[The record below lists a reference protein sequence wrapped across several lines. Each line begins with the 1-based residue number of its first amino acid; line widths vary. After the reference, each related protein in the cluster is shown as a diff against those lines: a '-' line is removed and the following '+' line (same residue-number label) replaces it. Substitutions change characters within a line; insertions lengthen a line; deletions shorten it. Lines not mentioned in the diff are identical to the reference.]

1 MNVIKALP
9 PIAPLS
15 PLPPTAKVPAN
26 QTESQSFATQLSDAL
41 AQVNELQV
49 KADELA
55 KQLALGEIQDV
66 HQVTVA
72 MAQAQLSLQLAV
84 QVRNKM
90 VEAYQEIARM
100 QV

>member
-1 MNVIKALP
+1 MITPLP
-9 PIAPLS
+9 PIAPLAPLS
-15 PLPPTAKVPAN
+15 PSSKVTISEGSSAN
-26 QTESQSFATQLSDAL
+26 FASQLNEAL
-41 AQVNELQV
+41 TQVNDLQV

-55 KQLALGEIQDV
+55 KQLALSEIQDI

-72 MAQAQLSLQLAV
+72 MQQAQLSLQLAV

-90 VEAYQEIARM
+90 IEAYQEIARM

>member
-1 MNVIKALP
+1 MIKVLP
-9 PIAPLS
+9 PIAPLA
-15 PLPPTAKVPAN
+15 PLPPAIPAPAN
-26 QTESQSFATQLSDAL
+26 DTAPQSFAAQLSDAL
-41 AQVNELQV
+41 TQVNEMQLR
-49 KADELA
+49 ADELA
-55 KQLALGEIQDV
+55 KQLALGEIQDI

-72 MAQAQLSLQLAV
+72 MAKAQLSLQLAV

>member
-1 MNVIKALP
+1 MIIPLP
-9 PIAPLS
+9 PIAPQAPLTPTLKPS
-15 PLPPTAKVPAN
+15 TQDLPPH
-26 QTESQSFATQLSDAL
+26 SFAERLSAAL
-41 AQVNELQV
+41 AQVNELQLR
-49 KADELA
+49 ADDLA

>member
-1 MNVIKALP
+1 MSVLP
-9 PIAPLS
+9 PVVPLAPLLTTTKTS
-15 PLPPTAKVPAN
+15 VESRPPN
-26 QTESQSFATQLSDAL
+26 SFATQLNDAIQ
-41 AQVNELQV
+41 QVNDLQIR
-49 KADELA
+49 ADELA
-55 KQLALGEIQDV
+55 KQLALGEIQDL

>member
-1 MNVIKALP
+1 MIKTLP
-9 PIAPLS
+9 PITPLA
-15 PLPPTAKVPAN
+15 PLPPATKAPAADS
-26 QTESQSFATQLSDAL
+26 SQSFSTQLSDAL
-41 AQVNELQV
+41 AQVNELQL

>member
-1 MNVIKALP
+1 MITVLP
-9 PIAPLS
+9 PIAPIA
-15 PLPPTAKVPAN
+15 PLPPTTKAPASDTPEIN
-26 QTESQSFATQLSDAL
+26 FATQLNDAL
-41 AQVNELQV
+41 TQVNELQL

-55 KQLALGEIQDV
+55 KQLAVGEIQDV
-66 HQVTVA
+66 HEVTVA
-72 MAQAQLSLQLAV
+72 MAKAQLSLQLAV

>member
-1 MNVIKALP
+1 MTMTLP
-9 PIAPLS
+9 PIAPVA
-15 PLPPTAKVPAN
+15 PLPPVKSAPSSDG
-26 QTESQSFATQLSDAL
+26 SQGFAAQLSEAL
-41 AQVNELQV
+41 TQVNELQL